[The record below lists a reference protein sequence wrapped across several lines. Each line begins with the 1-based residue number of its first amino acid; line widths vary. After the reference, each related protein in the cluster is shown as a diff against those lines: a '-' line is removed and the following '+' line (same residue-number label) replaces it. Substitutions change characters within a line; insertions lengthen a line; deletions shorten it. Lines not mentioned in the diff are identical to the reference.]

1 MDVEREERR
10 WNGKSGIRL
19 MIFVRIDDLFSGL
32 FAIGA
37 VGSGMDTSLG
47 MAMFSI
53 MVENV
58 AILFLFFSDEIYFDG
73 PKSII
78 NKLNVGIL

>member
-32 FAIGA
+32 FTIGA
-37 VGSGMDTSLG
+37 VGSWVSMLSWDGYLSGSDCVFHYGGKHGHFVLC
-47 MAMFSI
+47 
-53 MVENV
+53 
-58 AILFLFFSDEIYFDG
+58 FFR
-73 PKSII
+73 
-78 NKLNVGIL
+78 